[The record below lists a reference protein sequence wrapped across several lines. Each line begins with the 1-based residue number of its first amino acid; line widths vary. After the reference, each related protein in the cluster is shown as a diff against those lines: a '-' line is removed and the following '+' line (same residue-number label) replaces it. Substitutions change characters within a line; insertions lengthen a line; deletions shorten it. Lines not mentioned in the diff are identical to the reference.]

1 MLRDLNFTDA
11 NEEMIGTFISEFV
24 RKSKNLVGREIAI
37 EMFDACFGRG
47 NLAELRA
54 DQIKSVQLRSI
65 ATRLGLEL
73 EYQDFL
79 HYCLNNW
86 VTDFL
91 EADKTDAQPHDLVV
105 VGYYIRVAR
114 FFNDR
119 RTLENFYKYLREG
132 RWYDLPTELLV
143 EAIKLAYEFDDKP
156 FLKNLYGR
164 YLRESHRVGLPSELI
179 AEVIKLAS
187 EFDDREALENLY
199 RRYLRKYLRKSRRDG
214 LPGGLIVAASRL
226 AYEFD
231 DELIVAAIKLAYE
244 FDDRDVLREFYRDYG
259 NRKADYYNVPLNLY
273 FEIMSLALEF
283 DNQKAVKHLY
293 DRIRRKLNVEVGAIP
308 LKHLDTVKRSALI
321 AGDTKMLDHVQDLT
335 ASYNTTSE
343 KASLED

>member
-143 EAIKLAYEFDDKP
+143 EAIKLAYEFDD
-156 FLKNLYGR
+156 
-164 YLRESHRVGLPSELI
+164 
-179 AEVIKLAS
+179 
-187 EFDDREALENLY
+187 
-199 RRYLRKYLRKSRRDG
+199 
-214 LPGGLIVAASRL
+214 
-226 AYEFD
+226 
-231 DELIVAAIKLAYE
+231 
-244 FDDRDVLREFYRDYG
+244 RDVLREFYRDYG